1 VYVYHSYLCLSYVL
15 SDFILL
21 CIFKL
26 LLSIVSSLCVLY
38 ILMCV
43 SFQADGGSVIAKPAV
58 SVEVEMQQ
66 LIDLS
71 DVHMQ
76 NVMDYK
82 NMASAVVLLERIV
95 VDKKST
101 EGGVSASALI
111 EGGASIEV
119 CDTEEGNGEG
129 LSVEDSVDTEVPT
142 EKGVHIT
149 EGASDEG
156 VVSEDG
162 GKIAIS
168 MPEDYQL
175 TDDE

>member
-1 VYVYHSYLCLSYVL
+1 V
-15 SDFILL
+15 
-21 CIFKL
+21 
-26 LLSIVSSLCVLY
+26 Y
-38 ILMCV
+38 ILVVTQYSKFPVCYILICV
-43 SFQADGGSVIAKPAV
+43 FFFQADGGSVMAKPAV
-58 SVEVEMQQ
+58 TVEVEMQQ

-76 NVMDYK
+76 SVMDYK

-95 VDKKST
+95 VDKNSA
-101 EGGVSASALI
+101 EEGVSASVLT
-111 EGGASIEV
+111 EEGASAEG
-119 CDTEEGNGEG
+119 CDTEEGIGER
-129 LSVEDSVDTEVPT
+129 LSAEGSVDNEVPT
-142 EKGVHIT
+142 GKGVP
-149 EGASDEG
+149 EGVQGAEGISDEG

>member
-1 VYVYHSYLCLSYVL
+1 
-15 SDFILL
+15 
-21 CIFKL
+21 
-26 LLSIVSSLCVLY
+26 
-38 ILMCV
+38 
-43 SFQADGGSVIAKPAV
+43 
-58 SVEVEMQQ
+58 MQQ

-76 NVMDYK
+76 SVMDYK

-95 VDKKST
+95 VDKNST
-101 EGGVSASALI
+101 EGSVSASAI
-111 EGGASIEV
+111 TEEDASAEV
-119 CDTEEGNGEG
+119 CDTEEGIGEG
-129 LSVEDSVDTEVPT
+129 PSAEGSVDNEVST
-142 EKGVHIT
+142 GKGVH
-149 EGASDEG
+149 EGVHSAEGISDEG

>member
-1 VYVYHSYLCLSYVL
+1 MCVVYVNVC
-15 SDFILL
+15 F
-21 CIFKL
+21 
-26 LLSIVSSLCVLY
+26 
-38 ILMCV
+38 
-43 SFQADGGSVIAKPAV
+43 FQADGGSVIAKPAV

-76 NVMDYK
+76 SVMDYK

-101 EGGVSASALI
+101 GEGVSASALT
-111 EGGASIEV
+111 EGDDSAEV
-119 CDTEEGNGEG
+119 CDTEERNGEG
-129 LSVEDSVDTEVPT
+129 LSAEDSVDNKIPT
-142 EKGVHIT
+142 GKGVH
-149 EGASDEG
+149 EGVQGAEGISDEG